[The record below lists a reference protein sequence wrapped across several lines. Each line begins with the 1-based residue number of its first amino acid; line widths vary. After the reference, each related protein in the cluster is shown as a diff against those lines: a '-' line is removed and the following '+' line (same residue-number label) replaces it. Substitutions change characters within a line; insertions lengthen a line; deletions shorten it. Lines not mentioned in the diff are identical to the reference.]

1 MTVAAPTATSAGPRA
16 SLLRRLAALAYE
28 MLLLASIFLVA
39 GFALAPLVSTGAA
52 PAGGRIPILGAPERT
67 LLFAGLFG
75 VGALYCGWSWSG
87 GRRTLPMKTWRM
99 HLTRRDGG
107 NLDGRTALLRY
118 FAVWIG
124 PALALAG
131 YVALQHTGA
140 ARAALLLLG
149 VNYLWAAVN
158 RDRQFLHDA
167 LAGTRLVADAP
178 AGAARSDAPCGD
190 R

>member
-1 MTVAAPTATSAGPRA
+1 VVTGATPVATPPGSRA
-16 SLLRRLAALAYE
+16 SLARRLAALSYE
-28 MLLLASIFLVA
+28 MLILAAIFLVA
-39 GFALAPLVSTGAA
+39 GFVLAPLVSTGAG
-52 PAGGRIPILGAPERT
+52 PSSGRIPILGAPERT
-67 LLFAGLFG
+67 MLFAGLFG

-99 HLTRRDGG
+99 HITRRDGG

-118 FAVWIG
+118 IAAWIG

-131 YVALQHTGA
+131 YVALQRTGA

-149 VNYLWAAVN
+149 VNYLWVAVN
-158 RDRQFLHDA
+158 RDRQFLHDV

-178 AGAARSDAPCGD
+178 RGD